1 MKKVV
6 TINIAGRSFYIDE
19 DAFLR
24 LDQYLKNLESW
35 SREKD
40 GGREI
45 FNDIEARIRELF
57 EEKINPIT
65 GVITIE
71 MVNEIIA
78 TMGEPQDFSEDEA
91 TNSAS
96 SGSSSFDTGSTFTAG
111 ASRRRLYRDI
121 EDKVFG
127 GVCSGIAAYFGIDRV
142 VVRVLFALL
151 AFLSFGTVLFIYLIL
166 WIAIPPALTTA
177 QRLEMR
183 GDDVN
188 ITNIEKNIK
197 NEYNDVKQR
206 FQRSSAY
213 KRGEDYLNRFRT
225 RDRNALIIAA
235 VVVGVIVLGNLVSIP
250 FNMGFAPAMHF
261 NMPFVHFGLPGVMP
275 LILILLI
282 LGLVFRSAMK
292 GFLILIAVILAAA
305 FLFKILAMVAWPH
318 VIHAAL

>member
-19 DAFLR
+19 DAFAR
-24 LDQYLKNLESW
+24 LDQYLKTLENW
-35 SREKD
+35 SRKKD
-40 GGREI
+40 GGQEI

-57 EEKINPIT
+57 EEKINPTT

-78 TMGEPQDFSEDEA
+78 TMGEPQDFSEDD
-91 TNSAS
+91 
-96 SGSSSFDTGSTFTAG
+96 SGNQSSSSFETNSTFTAG
-111 ASRRRLYRDI
+111 PSRRKLYRDI

-151 AFLSFGTVLFIYLIL
+151 AFLSFGTALPIYLIL
-166 WIAIPPALTTA
+166 WIAIPPALSTA

-188 ITNIEKNIK
+188 ISNIEKNIK

-213 KRGEDYLNRFRT
+213 KRGEDYLNRFQK
-225 RDRNALIIAA
+225 RDRNVLIIAA
-235 VVVGVIVLGNLVSIP
+235 VIVGIIVLINLVSIP
-250 FNMGFAPAMHF
+250 FHMGFAPAMHF
-261 NMPFVHFGLPGVMP
+261 NMPFMHFGLPGFLP

-282 LGLVFRSAMK
+282 LGLAFRSAMK
-292 GFLILIAVILAAA
+292 GFLILIAVILAAF
-305 FLFKILAMVAWPH
+305 FLFKILGLIAWPH
-318 VIHAAL
+318 IIHTVL

>member
-19 DAFLR
+19 DAFAR
-24 LDQYLKNLESW
+24 LDQYLKSLENW
-35 SREKD
+35 SHKKEEGK
-40 GGREI
+40 EI
-45 FNDIEARIRELF
+45 FDDIEARIRELF

-65 GVITIE
+65 GVISIE

-78 TMGEPQDFSEDEA
+78 TMGEPQDFSEDEPG
-91 TNSAS
+91 TQN
-96 SGSSSFDTGSTFTAG
+96 GSSFETGSSFTAG
-111 ASRRRLYRDI
+111 PTRKRLYRDM

-142 VVRVLFALL
+142 VIRILFALL
-151 AFLSFGTVLFIYLIL
+151 AFMSFGTILLIYLIL

-188 ITNIEKNIK
+188 ISNIEKNIK

-213 KRGEDYLNRFRT
+213 RRGEDYLNRFRK
-225 RDRNALIIAA
+225 RDRNVLIVAS
-235 VVVGVIVLGNLVSIP
+235 VIVGIIVLINLVSIP
-250 FNMGFAPAMHF
+250 FHIGFMPAMHF
-261 NMPFVHFGLPGVMP
+261 NLPFIHWGIPGFIP

-282 LGLVFRSAMK
+282 LGLAFRSAMK
-292 GFLILIAVILAAA
+292 GFLVLIAVILAAA
-305 FLFKILAMVAWPH
+305 FLFKIVGMIAWPH
-318 VIHAAL
+318 IIHAVL